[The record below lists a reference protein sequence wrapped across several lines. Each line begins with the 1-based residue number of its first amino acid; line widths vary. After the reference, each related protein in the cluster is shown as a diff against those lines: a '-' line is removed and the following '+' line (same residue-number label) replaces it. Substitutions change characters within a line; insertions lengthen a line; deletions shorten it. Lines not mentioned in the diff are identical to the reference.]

1 MDSIALF
8 LNQLNK
14 EEKILING
22 LNTPFKI
29 QAFLDTVVYPGEEG
43 NRSPIE
49 VVRQCKA
56 HCFDGGLFAAAAL
69 RLLGFEPI
77 IVDLLPEPGKDDDHI
92 LALFYVNGFLGAV
105 AKSNFSGLRY
115 REPIYQTLREL
126 VMSYFED
133 FFNMKG
139 EKTLRSYS
147 RPVHLKR
154 FDHLNWMTDVEGLN
168 AVEKHLYQ
176 LKPTPVITNE
186 QAKYLSPVGERSFEA
201 GIIGLN
207 YDGVYK
213 LN

>member
-92 LALFYVNGFLGAV
+92 LALFYVNYAF
-105 AKSNFSGLRY
+105 
-115 REPIYQTLREL
+115 
-126 VMSYFED
+126 
-133 FFNMKG
+133 
-139 EKTLRSYS
+139 
-147 RPVHLKR
+147 
-154 FDHLNWMTDVEGLN
+154 
-168 AVEKHLYQ
+168 
-176 LKPTPVITNE
+176 
-186 QAKYLSPVGERSFEA
+186 
-201 GIIGLN
+201 
-207 YDGVYK
+207 
-213 LN
+213 